1 LVGVPEPEHHPA
13 TAALGRIAA
22 LVRQERDRAERRL
35 APFGYRDWLNE
46 LLAQAEHPAEAES
59 GAGPTQRGGS

>member
-1 LVGVPEPEHHPA
+1 MPEPEHHLA

-35 APFGYRDWLNE
+35 APFGYRDWLDE
-46 LLAQAEHPAEAES
+46 LLALTERPAEAAP
-59 GAGPTQRGGS
+59 GAGPTERGGS